1 MLHTELKPL
10 SPRDP
15 AVLCRFFLCLS
26 LRPAACRESVI
37 SWSRQ
42 EKNGLG
48 DQHTHAALSPERGA
62 ACNRSDT
69 WQTERGAVSSHE
81 TFKPPPPG
89 SPSSG
94 CSVLEEMKLEQERL
108 AVLVI
113 FRLLTRRCPMRP
125 PCIDLDEGQDLR
137 GQTRER
143 DQWVRILLQKPCLYN

>member
-37 SWSRQ
+37 SWLRQ

-48 DQHTHAALSPERGA
+48 GQHTHAALSPERGA

-69 WQTERGAVSSHE
+69 WQTDRGVVSSHE
-81 TFKPPPPG
+81 TFKPPPRFSELRLQRSWGNETGTRATCCVGDIQATNATRPHEAPVHWFG
-89 SPSSG
+89 WGTGFKRPDAWAR
-94 CSVLEEMKLEQERL
+94 SVSKNPVAETLF
-108 AVLVI
+108 I
-113 FRLLTRRCPMRP
+113 
-125 PCIDLDEGQDLR
+125 
-137 GQTRER
+137 
-143 DQWVRILLQKPCLYN
+143 